1 MNVLRSS
8 FTLRQLLAGPYLI
21 GMIALICTVTA
32 FLQQRLTDYFR
43 QDLLDNG
50 RTIAQRL
57 AVESRLSIIQ
67 GTDEPIR
74 QRLETVAAYPN
85 VSGIALVTAQGKILS
100 ALGSRAT
107 SPPSAP
113 DGPTETVRHVESD
126 DSIAIVAPV
135 FERGIASSDP
145 DPPPDPFAGKPFAPS
160 PRPSNVVGFVSLA
173 LSKAKLHGDVRNIQR
188 QIVATMGIGTL
199 SFTLAMLL
207 LLRRITRPIKWLAHT
222 MADPETAERFRQ
234 IEVRGVREARTI
246 ASAYNALIARV
257 AETNRALRAS
267 NAALVAS
274 RAGLARRVEDA
285 VREVK
290 AQNAE
295 LVVAREKAEAASR
308 AKSQFVATVS
318 HEIRTPL
325 HGLMGA
331 LSLLDRTPLSDK
343 QQSFLVMMREDA
355 DRLLREID
363 GILDFAKLEANGLEL
378 HERPCDLANLLA
390 RSVRAFESR
399 ARAKKLHLSLS
410 LDPALPHWV
419 RADGRQ
425 LEKIARILVD
435 NAIKFTAQGRVRVR
449 AGGRPTRAGAVALRL
464 IVRDGGIGIPPDQHA
479 SIFEPFAQA
488 DSSTTRQY
496 GGTGLG
502 LAICRQLVELMRG
515 RVALK
520 SRPGKGSTFLVEL
533 PLARSEPATEP
544 ASEPEAAPADALR
557 RLVAPQDE
565 PVSGRRLDKPFPRGG
580 SRRVLVV
587 DDERQSRLYA
597 QFVLLELN
605 AEVVT
610 AANGTEALVACERQ
624 RFDLI
629 LMDVRMPDMDGLET
643 TRRLRRQRAGP
654 NARTPV
660 VGLTADALNLDRQ
673 DWREAGMDDCHHKP
687 LEFDVLAEIFA
698 RWGIGQPARKFALSA
713 ILGKYHER

>member
-160 PRPSNVVGFVSLA
+160 PRPSNIVGFVSLA
-173 LSKAKLHGDVRNIQR
+173 LSKAKLHGDIRNIQR
-188 QIVATMGIGTL
+188 QIVATMGIGIL

-207 LLRRITRPIKWLAHT
+207 LLRRITRPIKRLAHT

-246 ASAYNALIARV
+246 ATAYNALIARV
-257 AETNRALRAS
+257 AETHRELLAS
-267 NAALVAS
+267 QAD
-274 RAGLARRVEDA
+274 LARRVEDA

-325 HGLMGA
+325 HGFVGFIDILA
-331 LSLLDRTPLSDK
+331 KTPLDRT
-343 QQSFLVMMREDA
+343 QQGYL
-355 DRLLREID
+355 RLLKHSASVLSAVID
-363 GILDFAKLEANGLEL
+363 GVLDFSKLEAGKIALRARPFDLRDAVETTARLFAANARAKGLEL
-378 HERPCDLANLLA
+378 EIAPDSDLPERVSGDRHRFA
-390 RSVRAFESR
+390 
-399 ARAKKLHLSLS
+399 
-410 LDPALPHWV
+410 
-419 RADGRQ
+419 Q
-425 LEKIARILVD
+425 IARNLVD
-435 NAIKFTAQGRVRVR
+435 NAIKFTERGQIRVRV
-449 AGGRPTRAGAVALRL
+449 GGRRRPDGAFLCRL
-464 IVRDGGIGIPPDQHA
+464 SVRDTGVGIPRDHRR
-479 SIFEPFAQA
+479 SIFAAFDQV
-488 DSSTTRQY
+488 DTSITRRQD
-496 GGTGLG
+496 GTGLG
-502 LAICRQLVELMRG
+502 LAICRQLVDLMKG
-515 RVALK
+515 RIKMRSREGIGSEFRVEIPFPVAD
-520 SRPGKGSTFLVEL
+520 PAATG
-533 PLARSEPATEP
+533 EPATGTAEP
-544 ASEPEAAPADALR
+544 GDDADDAALPPPPPP
-557 RLVAPQDE
+557 VDE
-565 PVSGRRLDKPFPRGG
+565 PPSVRPRIG
-580 SRRVLVV
+580 STRVLVV
-587 DDERQSRLYA
+587 DDNRINRIYSKIALSDFRT
-597 QFVLLELN
+597 
-605 AEVVT
+605 EVVLVES
-610 AANGTEALVACERQ
+610 GHEALEACRRQ

-629 LMDVRMPDMDGLET
+629 LMDVRMPGLDGLET
-643 TRRLRRQRAGP
+643 TRRIRRWRENP
-654 NARTPV
+654 NCRTPI
-660 VGLTADALNLDRQ
+660 VGLTADVLNVDRQ
-673 DWREAGMDDCHHKP
+673 SWRDAGMNDCLHKP
-687 LEFDVLAEIFA
+687 LIEERMRQVLAA
-698 RWGIGQPARKFALSA
+698 WGAGRPSGTGAAPNPSR
-713 ILGKYHER
+713 

>member
-173 LSKAKLHGDVRNIQR
+173 LSKAKLHGDIRNIQR
-188 QIVATMGIGTL
+188 QIVATMGIGIL

-207 LLRRITRPIKWLAHT
+207 LLRRITRPIKRLAHT

-246 ASAYNALIARV
+246 ATAYNALIARV
-257 AETNRALRAS
+257 AETHRELLAS
-267 NAALVAS
+267 QAD
-274 RAGLARRVEDA
+274 LARRVEDA

-325 HGLMGA
+325 HGFVGFIDILA
-331 LSLLDRTPLSDK
+331 KTPLDRT
-343 QQSFLVMMREDA
+343 QQGYL
-355 DRLLREID
+355 RLLKHSASVLSAVID
-363 GILDFAKLEANGLEL
+363 GVLDFSKLEAGKIALRARPFDLRDAVETTARLFAANARAKGLEL
-378 HERPCDLANLLA
+378 EIAPDSDLPERVSGDRHRFA
-390 RSVRAFESR
+390 
-399 ARAKKLHLSLS
+399 
-410 LDPALPHWV
+410 
-419 RADGRQ
+419 Q
-425 LEKIARILVD
+425 IARNLVD
-435 NAIKFTAQGRVRVR
+435 NAIKFTERGQIRVRV
-449 AGGRPTRAGAVALRL
+449 GGRRRPDGAFLCRL
-464 IVRDGGIGIPPDQHA
+464 SVRDTGVGIPRDHRR
-479 SIFEPFAQA
+479 SIFAAFDQV
-488 DSSTTRQY
+488 DTSITRRQD
-496 GGTGLG
+496 GTGLG
-502 LAICRQLVELMRG
+502 LAICRQLVDLMKG
-515 RVALK
+515 RIKMRSREGIGSEFRVEIPFPVAD
-520 SRPGKGSTFLVEL
+520 PAATG
-533 PLARSEPATEP
+533 EPATGTAEP
-544 ASEPEAAPADALR
+544 GDDADDAALPPPPPP
-557 RLVAPQDE
+557 VDE
-565 PVSGRRLDKPFPRGG
+565 PPSVRPRIG
-580 SRRVLVV
+580 STRVLVV
-587 DDERQSRLYA
+587 DDNRINRIYSKIALSDFRT
-597 QFVLLELN
+597 
-605 AEVVT
+605 EVVLVES
-610 AANGTEALVACERQ
+610 GHEALEACRRQ

-629 LMDVRMPDMDGLET
+629 LMDVRMPGLDGLET
-643 TRRLRRQRAGP
+643 TRRIRRWRENP
-654 NARTPV
+654 NCRTPI
-660 VGLTADALNLDRQ
+660 VGLTADVLNVDRQ
-673 DWREAGMDDCHHKP
+673 SWRDAGMNDCLHKP
-687 LEFDVLAEIFA
+687 LIEERMRQVLAA
-698 RWGIGQPARKFALSA
+698 WGAGRPSGTGAAPNPSR
-713 ILGKYHER
+713 

>member
-1 MNVLRSS
+1 MVALRAP
-8 FTLRQLLAGPYLI
+8 FTLRQLLASLYLV
-21 GMIALICTVTA
+21 GMLALTFGIIVS
-32 FLQQRLTDYFR
+32 LQQRLSAYFY
-43 QDLLDNG
+43 DALLKNG
-50 RTIAQRL
+50 RALVQR
-57 AVESRLSIIQ
+57 AAEASRLPIIQ
-67 GTDEPIR
+67 GTVQHIR
-74 QRLETVAAYPN
+74 PNLETMTAHPDVT
-85 VSGIALVTAQGKILS
+85 GLVILTSQGKAVS
-100 ALGSRAT
+100 ALGSDPVTPGLETLIGASADHPLERPDSITLIAPIVERGLT
-107 SPPSAP
+107 AP
-113 DGPTETVRHVESD
+113 DRDSDLFGGMIHQSTLSAAPRPTPAPNTLGYVALTLTKANLRADLRAIDRHVL
-126 DSIAIVAPV
+126 AVM
-135 FERGIASSDP
+135 G
-145 DPPPDPFAGKPFAPS
+145 AGALL
-160 PRPSNVVGFVSLA
+160 VTLLA
-173 LSKAKLHGDVRNIQR
+173 L
-188 QIVATMGIGTL
+188 VAL
-199 SFTLAMLL
+199 DRL
-207 LLRRITRPIKWLAHT
+207 TRPIKHLARI
-222 MADPETAERFRQ
+222 MADPETARHLRRV
-234 IEVRGVREARTI
+234 EVRGVREARVI
-246 ASAYNALIARV
+246 ATAYNALIARV
-257 AETNRALRAS
+257 A
-267 NAALVAS
+267 AS
-274 RAGLARRVEDA
+274 RADLARQVEEA

-290 AQNAE
+290 QQNAE

-308 AKSQFVATVS
+308 AKSRFVATVS

-343 QQSFLVMMREDA
+343 QKSFLVMMREDA

-363 GILDFAKLEANGLEL
+363 GILDFAKLEASGLEL
-378 HERPCDLANLLA
+378 HERPCDLASLLA
-390 RSVRAFESR
+390 RAVRSFESR
-399 ARAKKLHLSLS
+399 AQAKKLDLSLS
-410 LDPALPHWV
+410 LDPALPRWV

-435 NAIKFTAQGRVRVR
+435 NAIKFTARGRVRVR
-449 AGGRPTRAGAVALRL
+449 AGGRPAGEGAVALRL
-464 IVRDGGIGIPPDQHA
+464 VVRDDGIGIPPEQRA

-520 SRPGKGSTFLVEL
+520 SRPGNGSTFLVEL
-533 PLARSEPATEP
+533 PLARSEPAD
-544 ASEPEAAPADALR
+544 EPEPADALR
-557 RLVAPQDE
+557 RPVAPQDE
-565 PVSGRRLDKPFPRGG
+565 PMSGRRPDKPFPRGG
-580 SRRVLVV
+580 GGRVLVV

-610 AANGTEALVACERQ
+610 AASGAEALAACEEQ

-687 LEFDVLAEIFA
+687 LDFDVLAEIFA
-698 RWGIGQPARKFALSA
+698 RWGIGRPARKFFLSA
-713 ILGKYHER
+713 ILGKYRER